1 MKDENGS
8 AFPNNDYRRRNWCDS
23 NRDIIEVLMA
33 SKELLKKQENLYIKK

>member
-33 SKELLKKQENLYIKK
+33 SKEYSKKQENLYIKK